1 MEFRSHQLQNGL
13 SLLAE
18 CNPQNHCAAFG
29 VFVRTGSCDETP
41 DIGGVSHFLEHMVFK
56 GTPRR
61 SAEQVNLQ
69 LDEMGSHSNA
79 RTGEDSTIYHAAV
92 LPEFQTP
99 MLELLCDLM
108 RPSLRE
114 EDFETEKKVI
124 VEEIM
129 MYDDQPP
136 YGGYEKA
143 MAEYFGDHPL
153 GQSVLGT
160 VQTVQGLTPEKM
172 RDYFRNRYSPNNMA
186 IVAAGKVDF
195 DQLVADAERFCGEW
209 SKQEIVRKV
218 RSATPRTGFHL
229 MTKPQSAQQY
239 ILQIA
244 PGPAAEDRQRFAA
257 RIVSTILGDE
267 SGSRLYWSMI
277 DPGRAESAVMGNYEF
292 EGTGMLMTFLC
303 CAPDQAQANLQ
314 ELRRVQE
321 LAIRDGITQ
330 RELELAKRKIV
341 SEILIASERAENRMF
356 GVGGNWLKHRQYLT
370 SDELAQ
376 LYSDVTLD
384 ETNQVLQQFSLMEC
398 TTLSVGPLDQ
408 LSMAS

>member
-1 MEFRSHQLQNGL
+1 MEFRSHHLPNGL
-13 SLLAE
+13 TVLAE
-18 CNPQNHCAAFG
+18 CNSQSHSAAFG
-29 VFVRTGSCDETP
+29 IFVRTGARDETP
-41 DIGGVSHFLEHMVFK
+41 EIGGVSHFLEHMVFK

-79 RTGEDSTIYHAAV
+79 RTSEDSTIYHGAV

-99 MLELLCDLM
+99 MVELLCDLM

-114 EDFETEKKVI
+114 SDFETEKKVI

-136 YGGYEKA
+136 YGGYERA

-160 VQTVQGLTPEKM
+160 VETVSGLTPERM
-172 RDYFRNRYSPNNMA
+172 RDYFSRRYSPNNMA

-195 DQLVADAERFCGEW
+195 EQLVADAERFCGHW
-209 SKQEIVRKV
+209 NMNPITRNST
-218 RSATPRTGFHL
+218 APHPRTGFHL

-239 ILQIA
+239 ILQMA
-244 PGPAAEDRQRFAA
+244 PGPAAEDPRRFAA
-257 RIVSTILGDE
+257 RLAATILGDE
-267 SGSRLYWSMI
+267 SGSRLYWSFI
-277 DPGRAESAVMGNYEF
+277 DSGRAESAVMGNYEF
-292 EGTGMLMTFLC
+292 DGCGMLMTFLC
-303 CAPDQAQANLQ
+303 CAPNQAQENLH
-314 ELRRVQE
+314 ELHRLQVRATKE
-321 LAIRDGITQ
+321 GFRQ
-330 RELELAKRKIV
+330 REVDLAKRKIV

-356 GVGGNWLKHRQYLT
+356 GVGGNWLKHRPYLPP
-370 SDELAQ
+370 DELAQ

-384 ETNQVLQQFSLMEC
+384 DANQILQKFPLTGC
-398 TTLSVGPLDQ
+398 TTLSVGPLEN
-408 LSMAS
+408 LSPPS

>member
-1 MEFRSHQLQNGL
+1 MEFRSHQLSNGL
-13 SLLAE
+13 SILAE

-29 VFVRTGSCDETP
+29 IFVRTGSRDETP
-41 DIGGVSHFLEHMVFK
+41 DIGGVSHFLEHMIFK
-56 GTPRR
+56 GTPRH
-61 SAEQVNLQ
+61 SAEQVNLR

-99 MLELLCDLM
+99 MIELLCDLM

-114 EDFETEKKVI
+114 SDFETEKKVI

-136 YGGYEKA
+136 YGGYERA
-143 MAEYFGDHPL
+143 MAEYFGEHPL
-153 GQSVLGT
+153 GQCVLGT
-160 VQTVQGLTPEKM
+160 VTSVQGLTPEKM
-172 RDYFRNRYSPNNMA
+172 RDYFRRRYSPNNMA

-195 DQLVADAERFCGEW
+195 ELLVADTQRFCGDW
-209 SKQEIVRKV
+209 PKQEISRNVRPAK
-218 RSATPRTGFHL
+218 PHTGFHL

-244 PGPAAEDRQRFAA
+244 PGPATEDQQRFAA
-257 RIVSTILGDE
+257 RIVTTILGDE
-267 SGSRLYWSMI
+267 SGSRLYWSFI
-277 DPGRAESAVMGNYEF
+277 DSGRAESAVMGNYEF
-292 EGTGMLMTFLC
+292 EGTGLLMTFLC
-303 CAPDQAQANLQ
+303 CAPDQAQINLQ

-321 LAIRDGITQ
+321 LAIREGLTQ
-330 RELELAKRKIV
+330 RELDLAKSKIV

-356 GVGGNWLKHRQYLT
+356 GIGGNWLKHRPYLP

-376 LYSDVTLD
+376 LFSEVTLD
-384 ETNQVLQQFSLMEC
+384 AANQILQQFSLMEC